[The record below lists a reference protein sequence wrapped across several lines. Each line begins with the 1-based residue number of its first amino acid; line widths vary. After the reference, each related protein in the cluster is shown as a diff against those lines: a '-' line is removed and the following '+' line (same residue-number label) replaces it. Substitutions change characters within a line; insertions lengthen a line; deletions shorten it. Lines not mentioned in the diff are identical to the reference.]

1 MTDFLRASAVDQV
14 ADRFVADLVV
24 ANPLLGTSLGALEH
38 NGELPDLSPDGRAAD
53 DALRRRVLRE
63 LDDVET
69 GAQPGQLDA
78 TDAVTL
84 AAMRERLGL
93 ENERYEAGEMH
104 RDLNV
109 VSSPVQ
115 TVREVF
121 DLMPVDTEQD
131 WATVAQRLAA
141 VPRALTGYAASLSHA
156 AANGQVAARRQVTK
170 AAQQCLEFAAA
181 DGFFATLAAD
191 ARPGGSLPS
200 AALAGDVERG
210 ATAAR
215 TAYAELGA
223 FLLDRLAPDAPAD
236 DAVGA
241 QRYALA
247 SRDFLGAA
255 VDQVEAYSWGLA
267 ELSRIEA
274 EMAAVAERIAP
285 GQGMAGAI
293 DVLESDPARRIVG
306 KQAFRD
312 WMQDLSDRTVE
323 ELGRTHFDVP
333 EPVRRLDCRISP
345 ATTGIIYYTPPS
357 EDFTR
362 PGAMWWAVPAGVT
375 SFSTWKEVST
385 VFHEGVPGHHLQ
397 CGQTAYRSNQLNR
410 WRRSVSWVSGHGEG
424 WALYA
429 ERLML
434 ELGQLEEPGA
444 HLGMLDGQALRAARV
459 VVDIG
464 LHLRLDG
471 PAEVGGGA
479 WNAAKAW
486 QFLRAHVRIDDAT
499 LRFEL
504 DRYLGWPGQAPS
516 YKIGE
521 RSWLELRA
529 EVQRREGAAFDLRAF
544 HRRALDLGSL
554 GLDTLR
560 TAVLAA

>member
-1 MTDFLRASAVDQV
+1 MTDFARTSAVDGV
-14 ADRFVADLVV
+14 ADRYVADLVV
-24 ANPLLGTSLGALEH
+24 LNPLLATSLGVTEH
-38 NGELPDLSPDGRAAD
+38 NGTLPDLSPDGRAAND
-53 DALRRRVLRE
+53 ELTRRVLRD
-63 LDDVET
+63 LDRAASADS
-69 GAQPGQLDA
+69 GPLDA
-78 TDAVTL
+78 TDRVTL

-93 ENERYEAGEMH
+93 EIERYDAGEVH
-104 RDLNV
+104 REVNV

-115 TVREVF
+115 MVREVF
-121 DLMPVDTEQD
+121 DLVPVATEQD

-141 VPRALTGYAASLSHA
+141 VPGALTGYAASLSLA
-156 AANGQVAARRQVTK
+156 AGNGQIAARRQVTK
-170 AAQQCLEFAAA
+170 AAQQCLEFAAPN
-181 DGFFATLAAD
+181 GFFATLAAD
-191 ARPGGSLPS
+191 ARPDGTLPGS
-200 AALAGDVERG
+200 ALSDALLRG

-223 FLLDRLAPDAPAD
+223 FLLDRLAPDAPED

-241 QRYALA
+241 ERYELA
-247 SRDFLGAA
+247 SRDFLGTT
-255 VDQVEAYSWGLA
+255 VDQVETYAWGRD
-267 ELSRIEA
+267 ELRRIEV
-274 EMAAVAERIAP
+274 EMDAVADRIAP
-285 GQGMAGAI
+285 GQGLRAAI
-293 DVLESDPARRIVG
+293 TALESDPARRIVG
-306 KQAFRD
+306 KEAFRD

-323 ELGRTHFDVP
+323 ELGRTHFDIP
-333 EPVRRLDCRISP
+333 EPVRKLDCRISP
-345 ATTGIIYYTPPS
+345 STTGVIYYTPPS

-397 CGQTAYRSNQLNR
+397 CGQTAYRSDQLNR
-410 WRRSVSWVSGHGEG
+410 WRRSLCWVSGHGEG

-429 ERLML
+429 ERLMG
-434 ELGQLEEPGA
+434 ELGYLEEPGA

-464 LHLRLDG
+464 LHLRLDA
-471 PAEVGGGA
+471 PAEVGGGT
-479 WNAAKAW
+479 WDAAKAW

-529 EVQRREGAAFDLRAF
+529 EVARRDGAGFDLRAF

-554 GLDTLR
+554 GLDALR
-560 TAVLAA
+560 EAVLTA